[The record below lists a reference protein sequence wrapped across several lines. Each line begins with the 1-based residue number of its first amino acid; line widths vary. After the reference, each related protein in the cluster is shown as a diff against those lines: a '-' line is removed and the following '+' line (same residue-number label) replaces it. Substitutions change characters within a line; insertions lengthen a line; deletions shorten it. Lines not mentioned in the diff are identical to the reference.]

1 MRRVPVLISGYPS
14 YFSIRVGA
22 VKIAMRLSSGNFM
35 RILNLIALAILASFL
50 SSLAAAQSGKTAA
63 DSASIS
69 TSTPAA
75 TVEDE
80 AFNAYQ
86 RVTKDMKPPKA
97 TRSPDPE
104 YPQIP
109 ADAEPNGVVVML
121 VGINTKGHVELVRV
135 LRASNDAF
143 QNSAV
148 STVKTWKFSPAK
160 KDSKPV
166 PVQVTVEMH
175 FQK

>member
-1 MRRVPVLISGYPS
+1 
-14 YFSIRVGA
+14 
-22 VKIAMRLSSGNFM
+22 M
-35 RILNLIALAILASFL
+35 RIVILIALAIISFSL
-50 SSLAAAQSGKTAA
+50 SSVAAAQTGKTAA
-63 DSASIS
+63 DSSSIS
-69 TSTPAA
+69 TT
-75 TVEDE
+75 TVDDD

-97 TRSPDPE
+97 TKSPDPD

-121 VGINTKGHVELVRV
+121 VGINPKGRVELVHV
-135 LRASNDAF
+135 LRSSNDAF

-148 STVKTWKFSPAK
+148 STVKTWKFSPAR
-160 KDSKPV
+160 KDGKPV
-166 PVQVTVEMH
+166 PVQVTVEMR

>member
-1 MRRVPVLISGYPS
+1 
-14 YFSIRVGA
+14 
-22 VKIAMRLSSGNFM
+22 M
-35 RILNLIALAILASFL
+35 RIVILIALAIISFSL
-50 SSLAAAQSGKTAA
+50 SSVAAAQTGKTAA
-63 DSASIS
+63 DSSSIS
-69 TSTPAA
+69 TT
-75 TVEDE
+75 TVDDD

-97 TRSPDPE
+97 TKSPDPD

-121 VGINTKGHVELVRV
+121 VGINPKGRVELVHV
-135 LRASNDAF
+135 LRSSNDAF

-160 KDSKPV
+160 KDGKPV
-166 PVQVTVEMH
+166 PVQVTVEMR

>member
-1 MRRVPVLISGYPS
+1 MRKLI
-14 YFSIRVGA
+14 
-22 VKIAMRLSSGNFM
+22 L
-35 RILNLIALAILASFL
+35 LAIFTLVFVSF
-50 SSLAAAQSGKTAA
+50 APAQSSKTAA
-63 DSASIS
+63 DSASMS
-69 TSTPAA
+69 TTTPAA
-75 TVEDE
+75 TVDDE
-80 AFNAYQ
+80 SFNAYQ
-86 RVTKDMKPPKA
+86 RVTIGMKPPKA
-97 TRSPDPE
+97 VKSPDPD

-121 VGINTKGHVELVRV
+121 VGINTKGRVELVHV

-148 STVKTWKFSPAK
+148 STVKSWKFSPAK
-160 KDSKPV
+160 KDGKAV

>member
-1 MRRVPVLISGYPS
+1 
-14 YFSIRVGA
+14 
-22 VKIAMRLSSGNFM
+22 M
-35 RILNLIALAILASFL
+35 RILNLIALAILVCFL
-50 SSLAAAQSGKTAA
+50 TSLAIAQSGKPAG
-63 DSASIS
+63 DSSSMS
-69 TSTPAA
+69 TTTPAA
-75 TVEDE
+75 TVDEE
-80 AFNAYQ
+80 AFNGYQ

-97 TRSPDPE
+97 TRSPDPD

-109 ADAEPNGVVVML
+109 ADAEPRGVVVML
-121 VGINTKGHVELVRV
+121 VGINTKGRVELVHV

-148 STVKTWKFSPAK
+148 STVRTWKFSPAK
-160 KDSKPV
+160 KDGRAV